1 MLHDLNEKDSLTLA
15 HLDAKVALAYKHW
28 GWAMSRWTLARKQRE
43 RFLRGC
49 GVTDPEVLESGAE
62 VPQHPPE
69 HTTTEQ
75 SGE

>member
-1 MLHDLNEKDSLTLA
+1 MAHGLNERNSLTLA
-15 HLDAKVALAYKHW
+15 RLDAKVALAYKQW
-28 GWAMSRWTLARKQRE
+28 GWAMSRWTLARKERN
-43 RFLRGC
+43 RFLQSCR
-49 GVTDPEVLESGAE
+49 VRDPELLEAGAE